1 MSNNFNKYYFNISYF
16 PKKLLYTL
24 YELYATCYMS
34 NQENN
39 INDDY
44 ENTFDSSQS
53 DNSDSDINR
62 SEIDLL
68 IERVDDMEDTMNK
81 ITEQQGN
88 ISHKVREQSNRIDD
102 IEETINNIKEEFDE
116 LSQQV
121 NVHNGKVNSINSS
134 LDKIEK
140 QLENTQSEIYSTTN
154 NIENRIEVLED
165 VLELDKT
172 DIAAAIKPNACE
184 LEQYATIPEETRKDQ
199 FSVRVQRAIA
209 VYENFH
215 EISTPVKSGGQRL
228 LSKDIK
234 TFLNGYSNTNIKYTQ
249 VQRVIDSFIE
259 KSGNDYTAINTNDG
273 RAILWKPDKN

>member
-1 MSNNFNKYYFNISYF
+1 
-16 PKKLLYTL
+16 
-24 YELYATCYMS
+24 MS

-44 ENTFDSSQS
+44 EDTFESPQS
-53 DNSDSDINR
+53 DNTDIEVSR

-68 IERVDDMEDTMNK
+68 IERIDEIETSVNK

-88 ISHKVREQSNRIDD
+88 ISHKVRKQSNKIDD
-102 IEETINNIKEEFDE
+102 IEETINNVKKEFNE
-116 LSQQV
+116 LEKQV
-121 NVHNGKVNSINSS
+121 NIHNGKVNSINSS
-134 LDKIEK
+134 LDKIEN
-140 QLENTQSEIYSTTN
+140 QLNNTQSEIHETTN

-165 VLELDKT
+165 VLELDKK
-172 DIAAAIKPNACE
+172 DIAASIKPNACE
-184 LEQYATIPEETRKDQ
+184 LEQYGTLPEETRKDQ

-215 EISTPVKSGGQRL
+215 QISTPVKSGGQRL

-234 TFLNGYSNTNIKYTQ
+234 TFLSGYSNTDIKYTQ

-259 KSGNDYTAINTNDG
+259 KSEDNYTTISTSEG
-273 RAILWKPDKN
+273 RAILWKPSKN